1 MSCSG
6 GSALPSVSMALKRN
20 EQLHKTNNVSE
31 CVYLKSRSNL
41 DEAEALVDERRQ
53 VLALAGMTP

>member
-1 MSCSG
+1 
-6 GSALPSVSMALKRN
+6 MALKRN